1 MGLTNRKVLSSSLR
15 AYTIAL
21 PLVLKSVHM
30 AQGRYLHSEQQMP
43 VSMLQL
49 LLPVFKVL
57 SSLLFPLQLSDVV
70 HGSLEDGSL
79 VPPHV
84 PVMR

>member
-1 MGLTNRKVLSSSLR
+1 
-15 AYTIAL
+15 
-21 PLVLKSVHM
+21 M
-30 AQGRYLHSEQQMP
+30 A

-70 HGSLEDGSL
+70 HGGLEDGPL
-79 VPPHV
+79 VPTHV
-84 PVMR
+84 PVVRQDNGPFQQLGVQRKCRTWCPVGKAIANK